1 MKIVVI
7 VLVTVL
13 AAARAHAQAGTGM
26 LAPWNAN
33 AHPIGASSGAEMRMP
48 RSSSPRT
55 SSPSFEAPHTS
66 VVPPSTWSPA
76 PVPRASSPSSY
87 APPSSYTPSYSTPA
101 PNPSRYGANGFSS
114 GTPVAPT
121 LPGWNPYYQPTPPT
135 HQAPSSY
142 SPAPTN
148 NYMPTYGAP
157 PGYSAT
163 DYYKAAAD
171 RINNMGRN
179 RGDITIDDSGLMY
192 RGGTG
197 R

>member
-1 MKIVVI
+1 MTSVVI
-7 VLVTVL
+7 VLVTLL

-87 APPSSYTPSYSTPA
+87 APPG
-101 PNPSRYGANGFSS
+101 SRYQERFDANGFSS
-114 GTPVAPT
+114 GTPTPPVQ
-121 LPGWNPYYQPTPPT
+121 LPGWNPYYQ
-135 HQAPSSY
+135 
-142 SPAPTN
+142 
-148 NYMPTYGAP
+148 AP
-157 PGYSAT
+157 PSVYMSPPPPSA
-163 DYYKAAAD
+163 YVPPSHPQA
-171 RINNMGRN
+171 
-179 RGDITIDDSGLMY
+179 
-192 RGGTG
+192 
-197 R
+197 

>member
-76 PVPRASSPSSY
+76 PVPL
-87 APPSSYTPSYSTPA
+87 PPVGQHYHLVANVVLGHQVLRHPPA
-101 PNPSRYGANGFSS
+101 RCKDRRHRS
-114 GTPVAPT
+114 T
-121 LPGWNPYYQPTPPT
+121 LPRFVVTA
-135 HQAPSSY
+135 APR
-142 SPAPTN
+142 PV
-148 NYMPTYGAP
+148 
-157 PGYSAT
+157 
-163 DYYKAAAD
+163 
-171 RINNMGRN
+171 
-179 RGDITIDDSGLMY
+179 RG
-192 RGGTG
+192 
-197 R
+197 